1 MKTRHI
7 KYRLLGRTTH
17 VHLVGIGGAG
27 MSAIAEVLL
36 RLGFEVS
43 GSDQQQSE
51 ITERL
56 KALGAKVSIGHSKE
70 FIAGADV
77 VAHSSAV
84 NPEANP
90 ETVEARLRGIPVIKR
105 DELLGELMRHKIGIC
120 VAGTHGKT
128 TTTTMIG
135 VVLQECGLSPTVI
148 IGGISDYFRNLTQMQ
163 GSAIVGDSDFMV
175 VEADEYDRTF
185 LKLTPTIAV
194 ITNIEA
200 EHLDT
205 YKDLNDV
212 RAAFVEF
219 ANKVPFYGAVV
230 CCGDEFTIMEIAHLF
245 QQKVITYG
253 LSDTCDYVAH
263 SVEQR
268 QTETYFKVRYRGKE
282 LGTLELHTVGTHN
295 VKNALAALAVAEE
308 IGLAF
313 EEVRAALQQFYPV
326 RRRFQ
331 LKCKPTS
338 GIIVVDDYA
347 HHPTEVRAT
356 LDAARQG
363 WPNQRLLAVF
373 QPHLYSRT
381 RDFAP
386 DFAASLSL
394 ADTVFI
400 TEVYPSREKKEDFPT
415 VSGKIIADE
424 LAKLNHRR
432 VHFVPDRTLL
442 LAAVLETTQEGDM
455 VITMGAG
462 DITKFADKVVD
473 ELKKQGRSL

>member
-1 MKTRHI
+1 MKARRI
-7 KYRLLGRTTH
+7 KYSSLGRTTR

-36 RLGFEVS
+36 RRSFEVS

-56 KALGAKVSIGHSKE
+56 KALGAKIHIGHHKE
-70 FIAGADV
+70 SIEGADV

-84 NPEANP
+84 NPETNP

-135 VVLQECGLSPTVI
+135 VILQECGLSPTVI
-148 IGGISDYFRNLTQMQ
+148 IGGISDYFQNLTQMQ
-163 GSAIVGDSDFMV
+163 GSAIVGESEFMV

-212 RAAFVEF
+212 RLAFVEF
-219 ANKVPFYGAVV
+219 ANKAPFYGAVV
-230 CCGDEFTIMEIAHLF
+230 CCGDEMAVMEVAHLF

-253 LSDTCDYVAH
+253 ISDTCDYVAYDIVQNP
-263 SVEQR
+263 SG
-268 QTETYFKVRYRGKE
+268 TCYKVRYRDKD
-282 LGTLELHTVGTHN
+282 LGSMELHTVGVHN

-308 IGLAF
+308 IGLEF
-313 EEVRAALQQFYPV
+313 EEIREALLKFYPV

-331 LKCKPTS
+331 LKCAPTS
-338 GIIVVDDYA
+338 MVLVVDDYA

-356 LDAARQG
+356 LEAARQG
-363 WPNQRLLAVF
+363 WQNRRRVAVF

-381 RDFAP
+381 RDFAAG
-386 DFAASLSL
+386 FAESLRL
-394 ADTVFI
+394 AEEVFV
-400 TEVYPSREKKEDFPT
+400 TEVYPSREKREDFPD
-415 VSGKIIADE
+415 VSGKLIADE
-424 LAKLNHRR
+424 LMKLGYRN
-432 VHFVPDRTLL
+432 VQFVPDRTLL
-442 LAAVLETTQEGDM
+442 LAAVLDAAQDGDM
-455 VITMGAG
+455 IITMGAG
-462 DITKFADKVVD
+462 DITKFADKLTE
-473 ELKKQGRSL
+473 ELKRQGRSH